1 MNRPLIIGIIG
12 GVIAVISIALT
23 FLIDR
28 GAPTPGQPV
37 VSAPPAAPAT
47 PGAAPETGP
56 SGLSAP
62 PKAEQPARP
71 SFDVV
76 RVNPQG
82 DAVIAGRATPNA
94 EVTVREGGKEI
105 GKVKADSRGEWV
117 LVPKKPLASGSREL
131 DLSTVG
137 PDGGKVSSDQ
147 KVLLVVP
154 QRGKDIAGR
163 DAEKPSQPLALL
175 VLKDGAPSTVLQ
187 KPGTAQPVAPAG
199 TTMEPGGLTGKAMPG
214 APPVPA
220 GQAALSLDAVDY
232 DAAGRVTLSG
242 RAPEGARVQAYID
255 NRLAGADAADARG
268 VWQVAPDLSIEP
280 GYYTLRVDQVDA
292 AGKVL
297 ARVETRFAR
306 APPLAELPG
315 GVLVQIQPGNSL
327 WRIARRSYGNGTRY
341 TVIFDANKEQIRNP
355 DLIYPG
361 QVFVLPRVN

>member
-82 DAVIAGRATPNA
+82 DAVLAGRAAPNA
-94 EVTVREGGKEI
+94 EVTVRDGGKEV
-105 GKVKADSRGEWV
+105 GKVRADARGEWV
-117 LVPKKPLASGSREL
+117 LVPKTPLAAGSREL
-131 DLSTVG
+131 ELSAVS
-137 PDGGKVSSDQ
+137 PDGGKSQSE
-147 KVLLVVP
+147 KSVLLVVP
-154 QRGKDIAGR
+154 ERGKDVAGR
-163 DAEKPSQPLALL
+163 DAAGGSQPLALL
-175 VLKDGAPSTVLQ
+175 VPKDGVASTVLQ
-187 KPGTAQPVAPAG
+187 KPGGAKETGIVG
-199 TTMEPGGLTGKAMPG
+199 TPMPG
-214 APPVPA
+214 APAAKP
-220 GQAALSLDAVDY
+220 GDFALSLDAVDY
-232 DAAGRVTLSG
+232 DAQGRVTLSG
-242 RAPEGARVQAYID
+242 KAPQGARVQAYID
-255 NRLAGADAADARG
+255 NRLAGTDAADARG
-268 VWQVAPDLSIEP
+268 VWQVAPDFTIEP
-280 GYYTLRVDQVDA
+280 GYYTLRVDQVDK

-306 APPLAELPG
+306 APPLADLPG

-327 WRIARRSYGNGTRY
+327 WRIARRSYGSGPRF
-341 TVIFDANKEQIRNP
+341 TVIFEANREQIRDPN
-355 DLIYPG
+355 LIYPG